1 MLTYSSH
8 AHAIS
13 ENHSLDL
20 DHVTRNSEK
29 RFAKILIMSHAY
41 ACSHI
46 GSYWFN
52 TTELH
57 ATKS

>member
-8 AHAIS
+8 AHALSKPI
-13 ENHSLDL
+13 
-20 DHVTRNSEK
+20 
-29 RFAKILIMSHAY
+29 AKILIMYRCLATHTHA
-41 ACSHI
+41 HI

-57 ATKS
+57 ATKP

>member
-8 AHAIS
+8 AHATVKTI
-13 ENHSLDL
+13 L
-20 DHVTRNSEK
+20 
-29 RFAKILIMSHAY
+29 KILIMSHAY
-41 ACSHI
+41 ACSHV

>member
-8 AHAIS
+8 AHAFVKTI
-13 ENHSLDL
+13 L
-20 DHVTRNSEK
+20 
-29 RFAKILIMSHAY
+29 KILIMQLRIRMHP
-41 ACSHI
+41 I

-57 ATKS
+57 ATKP